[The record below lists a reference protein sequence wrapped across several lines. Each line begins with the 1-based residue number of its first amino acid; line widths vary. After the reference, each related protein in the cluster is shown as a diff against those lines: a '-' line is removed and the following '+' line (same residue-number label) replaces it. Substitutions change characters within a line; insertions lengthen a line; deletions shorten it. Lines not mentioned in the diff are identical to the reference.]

1 MKTVKLRQK
10 EDRRILRGHPWVF
23 SNELER
29 AATAFEAGE
38 IVDVLDSSGRF
49 IGRGYIN
56 PRSLIAVRI
65 LTRRLE
71 DVDREFLKKKIAA
84 AHALRKRLGFGE
96 SFRALFSVKA
106 TDFRV

>member
-1 MKTVKLRQK
+1 MKTVTLKQK

-29 AATAFEAGE
+29 SAAVFEPGE
-38 IVDVLDSSGRF
+38 IVDVLDFSGRF

-65 LTRRLE
+65 LTGSRRKSTANSLE
-71 DVDREFLKKKIAA
+71 GGSPPLVPSEVISDSANRFARCSA
-84 AHALRKRLGFGE
+84 
-96 SFRALFSVKA
+96 KA
-106 TDFRV
+106 TAFPA